1 MPSLARDMRHPHHFD
16 KVINKAFA
24 IAAGVSFVAGA
35 AGYLM
40 IGNTVSDEVSFV
52 PKLQEDIRDVE
63 VACGYG

>member
-1 MPSLARDMRHPHHFD
+1 MRNPQNFD

-40 IGNTVSDEVSFV
+40 IGNTVSDEVSWFGQLV
-52 PKLQEDIRDVE
+52 RVE
-63 VACGYG
+63 TW